1 LKNPFQKRH
10 FTCEWQLYYKQQ
22 TTIRLKISQQ
32 MEHTRQQLPVTFSK
46 INQSAPISEMRE
58 RKKSNSAIMTPI
70 VTQKRGIFVTDYA
83 KTALA
88 NYLL

>member
-1 LKNPFQKRH
+1 
-10 FTCEWQLYYKQQ
+10 
-22 TTIRLKISQQ
+22 
-32 MEHTRQQLPVTFSK
+32 MRQHLPITFSK

>member
-1 LKNPFQKRH
+1 
-10 FTCEWQLYYKQQ
+10 
-22 TTIRLKISQQ
+22 

-46 INQSAPISEMRE
+46 INQSEPISEMRE
-58 RKKSNSAIMTPI
+58 RKKSNSAIMTPN